1 MISQDSGLPN
11 ETVCG
16 GTPDDLPNDPC
27 VCCGDY
33 GHVLDI
39 NGRCLGCAM
48 IAAEVK
54 APEPAVARGFVGLIC
69 PNCASADDT
78 ITVQLEDLGVFCCA
92 GCENEFTADQVRE
105 FLAVADRWR
114 AVLAWIEQAP
124 VLSQED
130 A

>member
-1 MISQDSGLPN
+1 MISQDSGLSN

-27 VCCGDY
+27 TCCGDY

-39 NGRCLGCAM
+39 NGRCLKCAM

-69 PNCASADDT
+69 PSCASGDEV
-78 ITVQLEDLGVFCCA
+78 ITVDLHDLDTFRCQ
-92 GCENEFTADQVRE
+92 GCENEFTAEQVRE
-105 FLAVADRWR
+105 FLAAAEGWR
-114 AVLAWIEQAP
+114 VVLAWIEQAP
-124 VLSQED
+124 VIESVHN
-130 A
+130 